1 MYWFRNPNIRN
12 YRAPLR
18 ARLAGE
24 LKWRFK
30 PFVLMVFQ
38 AVTGAVFLFF
48 MFVGIPLLLVML
60 FR

>member
-24 LKWRFK
+24 LKWYFK
-30 PFVLMVFQ
+30 PFVLAVFQ
-38 AVTGAVFLFF
+38 VITGAVFLFF
-48 MFVGIPLLLVML
+48 MFVAIPLLIAAL
-60 FR
+60 R

>member
-1 MYWFRNPNIRN
+1 MYWFRNSNIRN

-30 PFVLMVFQ
+30 PFMLTVFQ

-48 MFVGIPLLLVML
+48 MFVAIPLLIAAL
-60 FR
+60 R